1 MHQLHFCLGLALV
14 IGQLASCWATPANA
28 HKRWGQQYEAKDKR
42 GAVASESSVCS
53 HIGIDL
59 IKDGGNAADAV
70 SLCFLRHAT
79 SRLTDWAAIIL
90 IVGGYCVL
98 HWSNRNVS

>member
-1 MHQLHFCLGLALV
+1 MMQRLNLYLGLAL
-14 IGQLASCWATPANA
+14 ILGQLTVSWITPPTPQ
-28 HKRWGQQYEAKDKR
+28 KRNGGQYEVKDKR

-70 SLCFLRHAT
+70 S
-79 SRLTDWAAIIL
+79 
-90 IVGGYCVL
+90 
-98 HWSNRNVS
+98 